1 MFLAGHDYGRLRS
14 KSRGVPSI
22 QIPASH
28 AKVFRFGAFEAS
40 ADTGELRRG
49 GARIRIQPQP
59 FAVLLM
65 LLERAG
71 EVVTREELRQG
82 LWPDTAHGDFDQG
95 LNIAVKKLREILL
108 DSAEAPRFIETLPRK
123 GYRFL
128 AAVTDHTSVEEG
140 GNPAAGIARRMLTSR
155 WQIVI
160 LATILLAAGATYRIR
175 SCSGSPES
183 LGTLAV
189 LPFDNLS
196 GDPQQDF
203 FAAGITDEI
212 ITDVARISKLNVIS
226 RTSVV
231 RFKDKQKPLKQIVA
245 ELGADYIVEG
255 TVKRDGK
262 RVRVTVQFIDA
273 RLDRHLWAENFDRE
287 LNEIL
292 DMQSEIAYTIAR
304 QVETQVQIKAGP
316 ARNIRPEAYEA
327 YLRGRS
333 AWNQRDE
340 SGLLESVAQYRKA
353 IQMEPSFTE
362 AYAGLADSYTTL
374 GYFSYLAPQACFPL
388 ARAAAEKA
396 LQIDSSDA
404 EAHASLGYVQFY
416 YDWDWNGAEKEFR
429 RAIELAPN
437 YATGHHWYSVYL
449 TAMGRFAEARMEIE
463 QARRLDPLSLA
474 IQTDIGFEA
483 FYSSD
488 YGRAERQLK
497 SVLAMNP
504 HFALASLWLGRTY
517 QATGRFE
524 EAILEY
530 REAEIGLNKWPVA
543 SAALGNAYGKA
554 GYRAQAELITRDLE
568 KLSKERYVTA
578 YGSALVAAGRDER
591 DPAIALLEQ
600 GFREK
605 THWLVWLRLDQRW
618 YTVRD
623 DERFRQMVKR
633 MNFPPTSPTHVPS
646 LSCPGDVH

>member
-65 LLERAG
+65 LLQRPG
-71 EVVTREELRQG
+71 EVVTREELCQG

-123 GYRFL
+123 GYRL
-128 AAVTDHTSVEEG
+128 LVAVTDHTSVEEDG
-140 GNPAAGIARRMLTSR
+140 KPAAGITRRMLTSR

-212 ITDVARISKLNVIS
+212 ITDLASISKLNVIS

-231 RFKDKQKPLKQIVA
+231 RFKEKQKPLKQIAA

-255 TVKRDGK
+255 TVKRDGT

-449 TAMGRFAEARMEIE
+449 TAMVRFAEARVEIE

-633 MNFPPTSPTHVPS
+633 MNFPPTS
-646 LSCPGDVH
+646 